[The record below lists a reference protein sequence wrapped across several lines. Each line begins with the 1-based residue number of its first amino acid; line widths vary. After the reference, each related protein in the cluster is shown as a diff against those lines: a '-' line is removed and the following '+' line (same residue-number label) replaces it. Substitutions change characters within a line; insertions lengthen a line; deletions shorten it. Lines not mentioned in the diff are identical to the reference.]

1 MIRDAVA
8 ADAETLAALY
18 EQLLGL
24 PADPAGIVD
33 AIGQIERSPYT
44 RLLVCEIAHHVV
56 GTVQACFYPSPLRA
70 TAGKGIIDAVVID
83 TRHRG
88 RGHAT
93 RLIAHASAWL
103 RAAGVAPVFVATRAD
118 RSEGQRLYASLGWSK
133 WGVTYA
139 SFEGLDERTASDRPG
154 LAPV

>member
-8 ADAETLAALY
+8 ADARTLAALY
-18 EQLLGL
+18 EQLIEF
-24 PADPAGIVD
+24 PADPDGIVD
-33 AIGQIERSPYT
+33 TIGQIERSPNA
-44 RLLVCEIAHHVV
+44 RLLVCEISHQVV

-70 TAGKGIIDAVVID
+70 TAGKGIIDAVVVD

-93 RLIAHASAWL
+93 RLVAHASAWL

-118 RSEGQRLYASLGWSK
+118 RSEGQRLYASLGWSR
-133 WGVTYA
+133 WGLTYA
-139 SFEGLDERTASDRPG
+139 SFEGLDEGTATDRPG